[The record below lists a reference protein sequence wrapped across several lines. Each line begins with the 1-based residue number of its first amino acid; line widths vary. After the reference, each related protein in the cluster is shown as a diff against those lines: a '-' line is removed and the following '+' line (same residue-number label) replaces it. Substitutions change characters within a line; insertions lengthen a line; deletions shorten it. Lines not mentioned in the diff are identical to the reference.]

1 MSILTDIF
9 AFIGSFVLSIIS
21 QLGYAG
27 IFFLMMLESMIVPV
41 PSEFVMP
48 FAGFLVAQ
56 GSFNVVLVILVSTLG
71 SITGSLLF
79 YYIGTT
85 GGLTLVQRYGKYV
98 LVDTEDIKKTEA
110 WFNKRGDLTIFL
122 ARLIPVVRH
131 LISLIA
137 GIAKMN
143 VKKFTI
149 YTIFGAALWNGILT
163 YLGLFLGQHWDKV
176 SQYMEN
182 LDLVIVILLIAG
194 CLYFV
199 YRHLRRAKKKA
210 HNNKTGYCFLFNVRI
225 ERTNGMSKTR
235 FPPSRS
241 KLRNNSPSYSE
252 ELLRNPFVYH
262 SNKNTTETMIGTS
275 RSNGAN
281 HNSNRNNNL

>member
-1 MSILTDIF
+1 
-9 AFIGSFVLSIIS
+9 
-21 QLGYAG
+21 
-27 IFFLMMLESMIVPV
+27 MLESMIVPV

-110 WFNKRGDLTIFL
+110 WFNKRGDITIFL
-122 ARLIPVVRH
+122 ARLIPVIRH

-137 GIAKMN
+137 GIGRMN

-149 YTIFGAALWNGILT
+149 YTILGAALWNGILT
-163 YLGLFLGQHWDKV
+163 YLGILLGQHWNEV

-182 LDLVIVILLIAG
+182 LDLIIVILLIIG

-199 YRHLRRAKKKA
+199 YRHLDRKKK
-210 HNNKTGYCFLFNVRI
+210 
-225 ERTNGMSKTR
+225 
-235 FPPSRS
+235 
-241 KLRNNSPSYSE
+241 
-252 ELLRNPFVYH
+252 
-262 SNKNTTETMIGTS
+262 TTKQ
-275 RSNGAN
+275 
-281 HNSNRNNNL
+281 